1 MRQIAVIGLAAYTLL
16 VAQPV
21 LAADGRH
28 TAAAVGGG
36 AGLLVGGLIGA
47 FLASPSSSTPQPR
60 QQPMPQP
67 VYVVQPPQPTVI
79 QYITIQPGNAPPSVT
94 SRWYCNCVDSRR

>member
-1 MRQIAVIGLAAYTLL
+1 MRQIIITIL
-16 VAQPV
+16 VALTVQMAQPA

-47 FLASPSSSTPQPR
+47 FLASPSQPTPQ
-60 QQPMPQP
+60 QQPQSQP
-67 VYVVQPPQPTVI
+67 VYAVQPAQPVVI
-79 QYITIQPGNAPPSVT
+79 QNITIQSNSAQPSVI

>member
-1 MRQIAVIGLAAYTLL
+1 MRQIVVAILAALTIQA
-16 VAQPV
+16 AQPA

-47 FLASPSSSTPQPR
+47 FLASPSQPAPQP
-60 QQPMPQP
+60 QSQPQP
-67 VYVVQPPQPTVI
+67 VYAVQPAQPVVI
-79 QYITIQPGNAPPSVT
+79 QYITVPPGYAQPSVI